1 MRCRGRHINKFK
13 FRKQHKGT
21 TIGFYVSISSTASM
35 QRYRPP
41 DFKRR
46 KGIVIDGPLSLNDDA
61 EMAHKVVEKGDGA
74 LGARPL
80 RADNVTQLL
89 IQRFQKM
96 IRDGVLTQGSRLP
109 SERDLAVHFGVAR
122 SSLRQALKVLEIMG
136 ILTQKVGDGTYL
148 AKDSSAVLAVPMEFL
163 FLLDDTSVQELS
175 ELRLLMEPGLARLA
189 AERATAED
197 IILLRK
203 SVRDLEAS
211 RGNTAKLVAADLLF
225 HRAIFV
231 ASKNRAASS
240 VYQTIHRAMAKMI
253 LVTSRLVELEHT
265 LSFHKPIMLAIEK
278 RDGQRAARL
287 MSEHLQDATALLSRE
302 RLCQKQRQLHSHV
315 IHTHKPVLIS
325 KNTRG
330 K

>member
-1 MRCRGRHINKFK
+1 
-13 FRKQHKGT
+13 
-21 TIGFYVSISSTASM
+21 
-35 QRYRPP
+35 
-41 DFKRR
+41 
-46 KGIVIDGPLSLNDDA
+46 
-61 EMAHKVVEKGDGA
+61 MAKKVVPKRDST
-74 LGARPL
+74 LRARPV
-80 RADNVTQLL
+80 RADNVTQML
-89 IQRFQKM
+89 IQRFQEM

-109 SERDLAVHFGVAR
+109 SERDLAIHFGVAR

-163 FLLDDTSVQELS
+163 FLLDDTSIQELT

-197 IILLRK
+197 ITLLRQ

-211 RGNTAKLVAADLLF
+211 KGDTAKLVAADLLF

-253 LVTSRLVELEHT
+253 LVTSQMVELEHT

-278 RDGQRAARL
+278 RDSQRAASL
-287 MSEHLQDATALLSRE
+287 MTEHLQDATALLTRE
-302 RLCQKQRQLHSHV
+302 HLRRKQQLLHSHV
-315 IHTHKPVLIS
+315 ARTRKPVLAP
-325 KNTRG
+325 KTTHR
-330 K
+330 KVK